1 MLIPASP
8 PSQVSCDPAYVT
20 FLLIPAPPPSQVHD
34 SRLAF
39 HGFSWFFMVFHS
51 FSWFFM
57 VFHGFSWFLMVF
69 HVPGWFFMVFHG
81 SRLVFHG
88 FSWLQVGFSWF
99 FSKMYPPKLYPGPM
113 IQSRSAARRAAQD
126 LVQSNGYSL
135 ACVAREHCLQEEVQ
149 DEDRGVFDNSDRQ
162 LSGQVLDNCFSRTQ
176 DPTHTRHHCCK
187 LPGHVRKDL
196 KESRWQRRVLLR
208 TMGRR
213 RDLSCFS
220 ILPQARQCC
229 SLSSRNWAFPG

>member
-1 MLIPASP
+1 MIPGW
-8 PSQVSCDPAYVT
+8 
-20 FLLIPAPPPSQVHD
+20 L
-34 SRLAF
+34 
-39 HGFSWFFMVFHS
+39 FMVFHG

-126 LVQSNGYSL
+126 LVL
-135 ACVAREHCLQEEVQ
+135 KMWPRVAGSQTLEPSATEIGDTKGKVLQTDASE
-149 DEDRGVFDNSDRQ
+149 
-162 LSGQVLDNCFSRTQ
+162 
-176 DPTHTRHHCCK
+176 
-187 LPGHVRKDL
+187 
-196 KESRWQRRVLLR
+196 
-208 TMGRR
+208 
-213 RDLSCFS
+213 
-220 ILPQARQCC
+220 
-229 SLSSRNWAFPG
+229 